1 MTVNPKHPAS
11 PTAAASSA
19 ARLIA
24 AEALVRFMRE
34 KIPLA
39 RSMDV
44 QLSACGSG
52 ALSLCAPLA
61 PNANDKGCAFGGSLV
76 SLMTLNG
83 WALVEL
89 PLRERGIACDVFVGT
104 STVRY
109 LAPLWQDFRS
119 EAQLADG
126 SDWAD
131 FFTALNARGK
141 AAIEVACSV
150 PNDEGTEPAATLHA
164 RFVAKR
170 RS

>member
-1 MTVNPKHPAS
+1 MVSPEYPA
-11 PTAAASSA
+11 PQYDAAPSA
-19 ARLIA
+19 TRLAA

-39 RSMDV
+39 LCMDV
-44 QLSACGSG
+44 QLSACDND
-52 ALSLCAPLA
+52 ALSLRAPLA

-89 PLRERGIACDVFVGT
+89 PLRERGIACEVFVAT

-119 EAQLADG
+119 EAQLAEG
-126 SDWAD
+126 SDWTN
-131 FFTALNARGK
+131 FFAALEARGK
-141 AAIEVACSV
+141 AAIEVACHV
-150 PNDEGTEPAATLHA
+150 PADDGAGPAATLHA

-170 RS
+170 RA

>member
-1 MTVNPKHPAS
+1 
-11 PTAAASSA
+11 
-19 ARLIA
+19 
-24 AEALVRFMRE
+24 MRE

-39 RSMDV
+39 RGMDV
-44 QLSACGSG
+44 QLAACGNE
-52 ALSLCAPLA
+52 ALSLRAPLA

-89 PLRERGIACDVFVGT
+89 PLRERGIDCDIFVGT

-109 LAPLWQDFRS
+109 LAPLWEDFRS
-119 EAQLADG
+119 EAALAAG
-126 SDWAD
+126 SDWVD
-131 FFTALNARGK
+131 FFATLEARGK
-141 AAIEVACSV
+141 AAIEIACSV
-150 PNDEGTEPAATLHA
+150 PKDDGTGPAATLHA

>member
-1 MTVNPKHPAS
+1 MVSPEQPA
-11 PTAAASSA
+11 PQHDDAPSA
-19 ARLIA
+19 TRLAA
-24 AEALVRFMRE
+24 AEAVVRFMRE

-39 RSMDV
+39 HSMDV
-44 QLSACGSG
+44 QLATCGSG
-52 ALSLCAPLA
+52 TLSLRAPLA

-89 PLRERGIACDVFVGT
+89 PLRERGMACDLFVGT

-109 LAPLWQDFRS
+109 LAPLWRDFRS

-126 SDWAD
+126 SDWTD
-131 FFTALNARGK
+131 FFATLEARGK

-150 PNDEGTEPAATLHA
+150 PNDEGSGPAATLHA

>member
-1 MTVNPKHPAS
+1 MVS
-11 PTAAASSA
+11 PEYPVPQHAAKSSA
-19 ARLIA
+19 TRLAA

-39 RSMDV
+39 HSMDV
-44 QLSACGSG
+44 QLATCDDEV
-52 ALSLCAPLA
+52 LSLRAPLA

-89 PLRERGIACDVFVGT
+89 PLRERGMACDVFVGT

-109 LAPLWQDFRS
+109 LAPLWRDFRS
-119 EAQLADG
+119 EAELAEG
-126 SDWAD
+126 SDWTD
-131 FFTALNARGK
+131 FFASLEASGK
-141 AAIEVACSV
+141 AAVEIACSV
-150 PNDEGTEPAATLHA
+150 PNDDGTGPAATLQA

>member
-1 MTVNPKHPAS
+1 MVSPEHPA
-11 PTAAASSA
+11 PPHDAMPAAT
-19 ARLIA
+19 RLA
-24 AEALVRFMRE
+24 TAEALVRFMRE
-34 KIPLA
+34 KIPLT

-44 QLSACGSG
+44 QLAACGSG
-52 ALSLCAPLA
+52 TLSLRAPLA

-89 PLRERGIACDVFVGT
+89 PLRERGMACDIFVGT

-109 LAPLWQDFRS
+109 LAPLWRDFRS

-131 FFTALNARGK
+131 FFATLETRGK
-141 AAIEVACSV
+141 AAIEVDCSV
-150 PNDEGTEPAATLHA
+150 PADDGAGPAATLHA

-170 RS
+170 RA